1 MARKI
6 ADHTNIYRFKVTAT
20 GVHQRDGYGKVKGQ
34 AFEDVSLV
42 GPYTTKIAF
51 QSWIPSDCDVKV
63 ERQQL
68 VADTEERAGMLH
80 GVLRWQTIETK
91 HYENGDRVDS

>member
-6 ADHTNIYRFKVTAT
+6 ADHTNIYRFKVTMT

-34 AFEDVSLV
+34 AFEEVKLV

-68 VADTEERAGMLH
+68 AAYLESPEEGAKLM
-80 GVLRWQTIETK
+80 WQTIETK
-91 HYENGDRVDS
+91 YYEKGERVDS

>member
-1 MARKI
+1 MAREQK

-34 AFEDVSLV
+34 IFQDIKFI
-42 GPYTTKIAF
+42 GPYTRKVPF

-68 VADTEERAGMLH
+68 IAQYDDSIDEAFLM
-80 GVLRWQTIETK
+80 WDTIETK
-91 HYENGDRVDS
+91 YYEKGGRVDS